1 MFRFDFHIHSIYSA
15 DGILSPQ
22 RIIKIAYLKGLNA
35 VAITDHDTIKGG
47 LQAKSI
53 KQDEIIIVVGSEVN
67 TDFGDIIG
75 LFLNEEIKSR
85 RFEEVIDEIRAQG
98 GIVVLPH
105 PYRRKKFPDE
115 ELLKRVDVIEGVN
128 GRVPEELNLKAQEL
142 ARKLKKPMIAGS
154 DAHFPFEL
162 GRIWNVAENVSNC
175 DEEELKKVLL
185 NGGIEMCSKN
195 THLLLRKTSIILGT
209 GIKRIRSLRVRR

>member
-1 MFRFDFHIHSIYSA
+1 MFRFDFHIHSIYST

-22 RIIKIAYLKGLNA
+22 RIIKIAYSKGLNA

-53 KQDEIIIVVGSEVN
+53 KQDKVIIVVGSEVN

-75 LFLNEEIKSR
+75 LFLNKEIKSR
-85 RFEEVIDEIRAQG
+85 RFGEVIDEIKAQG

-115 ELLKRVDVIEGVN
+115 ELLKRVDVIEGIN
-128 GRVPEELNLKAQEL
+128 GRTPEELNLKAQEL

-154 DAHFPFEL
+154 DAHFSFEL

-175 DEEELKKVLL
+175 DEEELKEMLL

-195 THLLLRKTSIILGT
+195 THSLLRKTSIVLGA

>member
-115 ELLKRVDVIEGVN
+115 GIVKAGRCLEGVN

>member
-1 MFRFDFHIHSIYSA
+1 MFRFDFHIHSIYST

-22 RIIKIAYLKGLNA
+22 RIIKIAYSKGLNA

-85 RFEEVIDEIRAQG
+85 RFGEIIDEIRAQD
-98 GIVVLPH
+98 GIIVLPH
-105 PYRRKKFPDE
+105 PYRRKRIPGR
-115 ELLKRVDVIEGVN
+115 ELLKRVDVIEGKN
-128 GRVPEELNLKAQEL
+128 GRTSEELNSKAEEL
-142 ARKLKKPMIAGS
+142 ANELKKPMIAGS
-154 DAHFPFEL
+154 DAHFSFEL
-162 GRIWNVAENVSNC
+162 GRVWNVAENTSNC
-175 DEEELKKVLL
+175 DDEELRKKLL

-195 THLLLRKTSIILGT
+195 AHPLLRKTSIILGT
-209 GIKRIRSLRVRR
+209 AIKKMRSVR